1 MKPAPRIQLDSAAF
15 LFLKPTRSNSRSRE
29 SSKHSSPKFEP
40 SLYQSQHISLLQ
52 VLRLFIVLSERV
64 LFSHHQLNEYLELIR
79 FQFTEGCV
87 PCGGYLRG
95 SLSRVPTNHVVLL
108 LDPASSQ
115 KALKWWVYWI
125 VLISSWALPLLQ
137 TFSLVRFLGR
147 QIVHDVEDHFSVNR
161 KASS

>member
-1 MKPAPRIQLDSAAF
+1 M
-15 LFLKPTRSNSRSRE
+15 RSNSRSRE

-40 SLYQSQHISLLQ
+40 SLYQSQHISPKLLR

-64 LFSHHQLNEYLELIR
+64 LFSHHQLNEHLERIR

-87 PCGGYLRG
+87 PCGGYLRR

-115 KALKWWVYWI
+115 EAFREIKKWWVYWV
-125 VLISSWALPLLQ
+125 VLISSWCSPSPNLL
-137 TFSLVRFLGR
+137 TCTIFGKINRPRPPGSLLHQQKSFFPGYLLKTTRMNCI
-147 QIVHDVEDHFSVNR
+147 Q
-161 KASS
+161 